1 MVGFNQPKGMLS
13 KQPNSA
19 VGGGGFNAYSA
30 GKKSY
35 GLGQSS
41 APNVGM
47 TANKVGYGKRDG
59 EMAARRDAL
68 LNRAKG
74 YL

>member
-1 MVGFNQPKGMLS
+1 MVDMNPRRGILG
-13 KQPNSA
+13 NSPTGA
-19 VGGGGFNAYSA
+19 AGGGFNNLAA
-30 GKKSY
+30 GNKSY
-35 GLGQSS
+35 GQGRPM
-41 APNVGM
+41 PNIGA

>member
-1 MVGFNQPKGMLS
+1 MVNLKPQRGILGAGSKG
-13 KQPNSA
+13 A
-19 VGGGGFNAYSA
+19 AGGGFNNLAA
-30 GKKSY
+30 GNKSY
-35 GLGQSS
+35 GQGRPM
-41 APNVGM
+41 PNIGA

>member
-1 MVGFNQPKGMLS
+1 MVSLNQPKGMMG
-13 KQPNSA
+13 QPTGS
-19 VGGGGFNAYSA
+19 VGGGGFSSYAA

-41 APNVGM
+41 APNMGM
-47 TANKVGYGKRDG
+47 TANKAGYGKRDG

>member
-1 MVGFNQPKGMLS
+1 MVGFNQSKGFLS
-13 KQPNSA
+13 QPSGGTGGSGFSA
-19 VGGGGFNAYSA
+19 YAA

-41 APNVGM
+41 APNTGK
-47 TANKVGYGKRDG
+47 TANKVGYGQRDG